1 MKDKWQRR
9 EQKQKNKKKF
19 KDYTNN
25 KKSVTILADIIFRRK
40 KDDKSS

>member
-1 MKDKWQRR
+1 MGNKWQRR

-40 KDDKSS
+40 KDGKSS

>member
-1 MKDKWQRR
+1 MKKKWQRR
-9 EQKQKNKKKF
+9 DQKEKNKKKF

-40 KDDKSS
+40 KDGKSS

>member
-1 MKDKWQRR
+1 MKKKWQRR
-9 EQKQKNKKKF
+9 DQKEKNKKKF

-40 KDDKSS
+40 KHVKSS